1 MAQLVGRG
9 RGGQIYYYLNDQLG
23 TPQELMTANGDI
35 VWSGVYKS
43 YGELAIEYRT
53 VPQNLRFQGQYF
65 DEDKFVWNKFEQ
77 CFSIG
82 PERVS
87 IRMIRII
94 RVTL

>member
-1 MAQLVGRG
+1 M
-9 RGGQIYYYLNDQLG
+9 
-23 TPQELMTANGDI
+23 QE
-35 VWSGVYKS
+35 VKS
-43 YGELAIEYRT
+43 YGNLAIEYRT

-82 PERVS
+82 PARVS

-94 RVTL
+94 MAAL